1 MLSDRMNEIKQ
12 KTGLTNASWAERS
25 GVPISTVS
33 RILSGATENPGS
45 QTVLDLISAAEVPL
59 SAVLPDGLVFPD
71 SPASP
76 PAAELLAEKDRRI
89 AGLERQVAFRSR
101 WMRLLAINNN
111 FHSSFCFFLFLPLN
125 ASHFLSLHCSNFNFL
140 LPRFSNLQNYRC
152 SFGAQKAPA
161 VSCRGCFCVTPRCTR
176 SIRVPCP
183 ARRPCPRATPWRGR
197 GRGPSRCSRGP

>member
-33 RILSGATENPGS
+33 RILSGATENPGF
-45 QTVLDLISAAEVPL
+45 QTVLDLISAAEVLL

-71 SPASP
+71 SPAST

-101 WMRLLAINNN
+101 WMRLLAII
-111 FHSSFCFFLFLPLN
+111 CTTLVAVL
-125 ASHFLSLHCSNFNFL
+125 AFL
-140 LPRFSNLQNYRC
+140 LIYDALSPHVGWF
-152 SFGAQKAPA
+152 
-161 VSCRGCFCVTPRCTR
+161 R
-176 SIRVPCP
+176 S
-183 ARRPCPRATPWRGR
+183 
-197 GRGPSRCSRGP
+197 

>member
-12 KTGLTNASWAERS
+12 KPGLTNASWAERS

-33 RILSGATENPGS
+33 RILSGATENPGF

-71 SPASP
+71 SPASS

-101 WMRLLAINNN
+101 WMRLLAII
-111 FHSSFCFFLFLPLN
+111 CTTLVAVL
-125 ASHFLSLHCSNFNFL
+125 AFL
-140 LPRFSNLQNYRC
+140 LIYDALSPHVGWLRY
-152 SFGAQKAPA
+152 
-161 VSCRGCFCVTPRCTR
+161 
-176 SIRVPCP
+176 
-183 ARRPCPRATPWRGR
+183 
-197 GRGPSRCSRGP
+197 

>member
-12 KTGLTNASWAERS
+12 KTGLTNGSWAERS

-33 RILSGATENPGS
+33 RILSGATENPGF

-71 SPASP
+71 SPAST

-101 WMRLLAINNN
+101 WMRLLAII
-111 FHSSFCFFLFLPLN
+111 CTTLVAVL
-125 ASHFLSLHCSNFNFL
+125 AFL
-140 LPRFSNLQNYRC
+140 LIYDALSPHVGWF
-152 SFGAQKAPA
+152 
-161 VSCRGCFCVTPRCTR
+161 R
-176 SIRVPCP
+176 S
-183 ARRPCPRATPWRGR
+183 
-197 GRGPSRCSRGP
+197 

>member
-1 MLSDRMNEIKQ
+1 MLSDRMNENKQ

-33 RILSGATENPGS
+33 RILSGATENPGF

-101 WMRLLAINNN
+101 WMRLLAII
-111 FHSSFCFFLFLPLN
+111 CTTLVAVL
-125 ASHFLSLHCSNFNFL
+125 AFL
-140 LPRFSNLQNYRC
+140 LIYDALSPHVGWF
-152 SFGAQKAPA
+152 
-161 VSCRGCFCVTPRCTR
+161 R
-176 SIRVPCP
+176 S
-183 ARRPCPRATPWRGR
+183 
-197 GRGPSRCSRGP
+197 

>member
-12 KTGLTNASWAERS
+12 KTGLTNASWAARS

-33 RILSGATENPGS
+33 RILSGATENPGF

-71 SPASP
+71 SPASS

-101 WMRLLAINNN
+101 WMRLLAII
-111 FHSSFCFFLFLPLN
+111 CTTLVAVL
-125 ASHFLSLHCSNFNFL
+125 AFL
-140 LPRFSNLQNYRC
+140 LIYDALSPHVGWLRY
-152 SFGAQKAPA
+152 
-161 VSCRGCFCVTPRCTR
+161 
-176 SIRVPCP
+176 
-183 ARRPCPRATPWRGR
+183 
-197 GRGPSRCSRGP
+197 

>member
-33 RILSGATENPGS
+33 RILSGATENPGF

-59 SAVLPDGLVFPD
+59 SAVLPDGLVFPG
-71 SPASP
+71 SPAST

-101 WMRLLAINNN
+101 WMRLLAII
-111 FHSSFCFFLFLPLN
+111 CTTLVAVL
-125 ASHFLSLHCSNFNFL
+125 AFL
-140 LPRFSNLQNYRC
+140 LIYDALSPHVGWF
-152 SFGAQKAPA
+152 
-161 VSCRGCFCVTPRCTR
+161 R
-176 SIRVPCP
+176 S
-183 ARRPCPRATPWRGR
+183 
-197 GRGPSRCSRGP
+197 

>member
-12 KTGLTNASWAERS
+12 KTGLTNSSWAERS

-33 RILSGATENPGS
+33 RILSGATENPGF

-71 SPASP
+71 SPAST

-101 WMRLLAINNN
+101 WMRLLAII
-111 FHSSFCFFLFLPLN
+111 CTTLVAVL
-125 ASHFLSLHCSNFNFL
+125 AFL
-140 LPRFSNLQNYRC
+140 LIYDALSPHVGWF
-152 SFGAQKAPA
+152 
-161 VSCRGCFCVTPRCTR
+161 R
-176 SIRVPCP
+176 S
-183 ARRPCPRATPWRGR
+183 
-197 GRGPSRCSRGP
+197 

>member
-33 RILSGATENPGS
+33 RILSGATENPGF

-71 SPASP
+71 SPASS

-89 AGLERQVAFRSR
+89 AALERLARYRSHICYALGIICLALVAVLAFLLAYDLCNPRVGWFRS
-101 WMRLLAINNN
+101 
-111 FHSSFCFFLFLPLN
+111 
-125 ASHFLSLHCSNFNFL
+125 
-140 LPRFSNLQNYRC
+140 
-152 SFGAQKAPA
+152 
-161 VSCRGCFCVTPRCTR
+161 
-176 SIRVPCP
+176 
-183 ARRPCPRATPWRGR
+183 
-197 GRGPSRCSRGP
+197 

>member
-33 RILSGATENPGS
+33 RILSGATENPGF

-59 SAVLPDGLVFPD
+59 SAVLPDGLIFPD

-89 AGLERQVAFRSR
+89 AELERQIAFRSR
-101 WMRLLAINNN
+101 WMRLLAII
-111 FHSSFCFFLFLPLN
+111 CTALVAVLVFLFIYDALN
-125 ASHFLSLHCSNFNFL
+125 
-140 LPRFSNLQNYRC
+140 PRVGWLRY
-152 SFGAQKAPA
+152 
-161 VSCRGCFCVTPRCTR
+161 
-176 SIRVPCP
+176 
-183 ARRPCPRATPWRGR
+183 
-197 GRGPSRCSRGP
+197 